1 MGNQEMKSAMSK
13 IQDRSFDA
21 NVLAEFEAKLWREQ
35 SRDTLSGFDSHLNM
49 DNKKWEDLQPFQS
62 KLDIEKSGLDSDDK
76 RYNDQAADCWQI
88 GFTNHLKKV
97 ETLKHGGKLD
107 KSEYLNDDCVTDYYS
122 FEWMTVIN
130 LCFYRFYYR
139 LQASRHSVEL
149 FGGQL

>member
-21 NVLAEFEAKLWREQ
+21 NLLVEFEAKLWREQ
-35 SRDTLSGFDSHLNM
+35 NRDTLSGFDAHLNM

-76 RYNDQAADCWQI
+76 RYKDQAADCWQT
-88 GFTNHLKKV
+88 GFTNHQKKI

-107 KSEYLNDDCVTDYYS
+107 KSED
-122 FEWMTVIN
+122 F
-130 LCFYRFYYR
+130 
-139 LQASRHSVEL
+139 
-149 FGGQL
+149 